1 MDNIQQRYIKR
12 IEDNAVWTKLD
23 KEIMIIQTAE
33 NQEKVLDLNKTAAC
47 LWEKSDG
54 SQTVGDLV
62 DYLCRTYDVDAQA
75 ALADVIDFIE
85 SMQKKNLLAV
95 SETAM

>member
-1 MDNIQQRYIKR
+1 MDNIQQMYIKR

-23 KEIMIIQTAE
+23 KDIMIIMTAD

-54 SQTVGDLV
+54 SQTVGSLV
-62 DYLCRTYDVDAQA
+62 EHLCRTYDVDAQT
-75 ALADVIDFIE
+75 ALADVTDFID
-85 SMQKKNLLAV
+85 SMQKQNLLEV
-95 SETAM
+95 SEAAL

>member
-1 MDNIQQRYIKR
+1 MGNIQQLYIKR

-23 KEIMIIQTAE
+23 KGIMIIMTAD

-54 SQTVGDLV
+54 SQTVGALV
-62 DYLCRTYDVDAQA
+62 EHLCRTYDVDAEA
-75 ALADVIDFIE
+75 ALTDVIDFIE
-85 SMQKKNLLAV
+85 AMKKKNLLAV
-95 SETAM
+95 SEAAI